1 MLRGGGEASQ
11 TLQRGFDR
19 ECDVVIRHGL
29 GRGALM
35 AYQSFIMGCFP
46 PIIFPSLDILKDER
60 NIMNELNSNK
70 NES

>member
-1 MLRGGGEASQ
+1 
-11 TLQRGFDR
+11 
-19 ECDVVIRHGL
+19 
-29 GRGALM
+29 M

-46 PIIFPSLDILKDER
+46 PIIFSRLDILKDER